1 MVTGSRRGHLLGVP
15 QGLPEPPSGY
25 PQQPSNV
32 ALVPQN
38 LNLNVVKKS
47 PALHEEGFM
56 HWL

>member
-1 MVTGSRRGHLLGVP
+1 
-15 QGLPEPPSGY
+15 LPGPPSGY

-38 LNLNVVKKS
+38 LNLNEVKKS